1 MEVWLVSSSTDPSPL
16 QSDGSSSHS
25 LPLAT
30 GGQVPPSPAQPD
42 PPAPPQGLQCSIPS
56 TSNPNIPPFPNPCWH
71 PRGSLIP
78 SSLPAAREMLEQV
91 PSQAQGRAGCE
102 ETSWSSSQQPSRAGT
117 HSPEPGIAG
126 KLLAAGIP
134 GVPGLRDRQLPLGV
148 TGSPGGS
155 AGSSSVPPGTPSLP
169 WAGLCLQGTR
179 TGRDTRGS
187 LGSHPAAPQ
196 RPWLHLPPASGTPHP
211 KNAVPRTNLGKTS
224 KNPKYFGLRAQLK
237 GAAAATTPVT
247 AGTPQAGHDAT
258 PSSQSSFL
266 RLTPSR
272 TRSWSPEQPCRAS
285 LKLLYGTKPLRPR

>member
-1 MEVWLVSSSTDPSPL
+1 M
-16 QSDGSSSHS
+16 
-25 LPLAT
+25 
-30 GGQVPPSPAQPD
+30 
-42 PPAPPQGLQCSIPS
+42 
-56 TSNPNIPPFPNPCWH
+56 
-71 PRGSLIP
+71 
-78 SSLPAAREMLEQV
+78 

-102 ETSWSSSQQPSRAGT
+102 ETSRSSSQQPSRAGT
-117 HSPEPGIAG
+117 RSPEPGIAG

-155 AGSSSVPPGTPSLP
+155 AGSSSVSPGTPSLP
-169 WAGLCLQGTR
+169 WAGLCLQGAR

-187 LGSHPAAPQ
+187 LGSHPPALQ

-224 KNPKYFGLRAQLK
+224 KNPKNFGLRAQLK

-272 TRSWSPEQPCRAS
+272 TRSRSPEQPCRAS